1 MVHKRCHENGCK
13 EGAKENPRCDHG
25 WYLHGEHTPRDGHRF
40 VERGPMK
47 HYLWLAPAGTQLPEN
62 RTQAE
67 DLEKL
72 IYAWMIAGRPPK
84 PTTPQPTP
92 PAGDGE
98 KLHLVKHVATD
109 YLERH
114 LKNSGDKNEP
124 SCTNRIIR
132 ELGERP
138 MGDLLKQ
145 RVLEDYLDDVRE
157 DKESV
162 ASRNR
167 AFSRLS
173 NLVNYCRREF
183 ALEGTSPFYHQTLNP
198 QGVRKLDEHHRR
210 RGEFRAGEEAKLV
223 AAMLK
228 LNDGGLM
235 LGRFYCATDCG
246 PRRGEMLALRGVG
259 AGRDAGII
267 QTPGKGLGWSLCFR
281 WHTTKTKK
289 SREVPIT
296 TERVLKFVLAR
307 KDLDF
312 PFGNLDGSRC
322 DSFRIEWEN
331 VLLSSKLETGHWTEN
346 HTWVRD
352 RDADLHWHDLRH
364 VFATRLLLR
373 GIKGGIARISKL
385 LGHADIQTTM
395 LYLNVGDDDAA
406 DAMLEVNAAA
416 GLAKKPKKGKARL
429 RLVS

>member
-1 MVHKRCHENGCK
+1 M
-13 EGAKENPRCDHG
+13 
-25 WYLHGEHTPRDGHRF
+25 
-40 VERGPMK
+40 
-47 HYLWLAPAGTQLPEN
+47 
-62 RTQAE
+62 
-67 DLEKL
+67 
-72 IYAWMIAGRPPK
+72 
-84 PTTPQPTP
+84 
-92 PAGDGE
+92 
-98 KLHLVKHVATD
+98 KHVATD

-157 DKESV
+157 DKE
-162 ASRNR
+162 
-167 AFSRLS
+167 
-173 NLVNYCRREF
+173 
-183 ALEGTSPFYHQTLNP
+183 
-198 QGVRKLDEHHRR
+198 RR
-210 RGEFRAGEEAKLV
+210 RQSQARVLPSLKPGELLPPRVCARGHVAVLSPDAEPAGGAQARRAPPPARRVSRGRGGEGV